1 MQVGEIIVML
11 TKTLTAASAA
21 EVISHS
27 AIISRVVKD
36 ATERVERVADFLEE
50 LEKSIK
56 EDIDEVPV

>member
-1 MQVGEIIVML
+1 ML